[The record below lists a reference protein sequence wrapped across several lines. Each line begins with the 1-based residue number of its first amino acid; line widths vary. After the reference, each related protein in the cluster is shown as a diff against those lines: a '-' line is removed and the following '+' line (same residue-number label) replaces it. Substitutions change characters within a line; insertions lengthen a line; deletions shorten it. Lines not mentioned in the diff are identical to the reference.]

1 MAGFVRLAA
10 QSSQAASYVLGG
22 LALCVATGVAMW
34 SRDASEIASWSLA
47 VLGPG
52 FIALLAGLVL
62 VSAFSLVRL
71 VASTDRAEEDF
82 WVDVGVQAAN
92 GVMTL
97 ALTYTLLGISLGI
110 GTLAGQELTPET
122 VRGVIQDLTA
132 NFSRAFLTTVIGLP
146 VSAAL
151 RAVLVVTHGRRRM
164 AASAAIQPNGGS
176 TP

>member
-1 MAGFVRLAA
+1 MSTLK
-10 QSSQAASYVLGG
+10 SSAIG
-22 LALCVATGVAMW
+22 LAVAAGVALW

-52 FIALLAGLVL
+52 FIALLAALVL

-71 VASTDRAEEDF
+71 MASSGRAEEDF
-82 WVDVGVQAAN
+82 WVNVGVQAAN

-151 RAVLVVTHGRRRM
+151 RAVLLIVHGRRRL
-164 AASAAIQPNGGS
+164 AASAVIRPYEGYV
-176 TP
+176 P